1 LIDAGDRKAR
11 DPDLLELIDKFE
23 RTAFTGPVWRVVR
36 ETRDPLQ
43 ASPVGARWDP
53 GTFDV
58 LYTSL
63 DRDGALKEMYFHLS
77 RQPVFPSVPFKL
89 HRLRVRATKVLHLPE
104 MGMLE
109 KLGVETVRFSEM
121 NYTRTRAI
129 GDAAYFLG
137 FGGLMVPSAR
147 SRHLNLVLF
156 DARIDAADA
165 AVEQSEPIDWK
176 AWRQSR

>member
-1 LIDAGDRKAR
+1 MTGDRKAR

-23 RTAFTGPVWRVVR
+23 RIPFAGQVWRVVR

-63 DRDGALKEMYFHLS
+63 DRDGALEEMYFHLS

-89 HRLRVRATKVLHLPE
+89 HRISAKATKVLQLPE
-104 MGMLE
+104 MEMLE
-109 KLGVETVRFSEM
+109 ALGVNTQKFAELD
-121 NYTRTRAI
+121 YTRTQAI

-137 FGGLMVPSAR
+137 FDGLIVPSAR
-147 SRHLNLVLF
+147 SHFLNLVLF

-165 AVEQSEPIDWK
+165 EVEQSEPIDWK
-176 AWRQSR
+176 TWRGSR

>member
-1 LIDAGDRKAR
+1 MTGDRKAR

-23 RTAFTGPVWRVVR
+23 RIPFAGQVWRVVR
-36 ETRDPLQ
+36 EARDPLQ

-63 DRDGALKEMYFHLS
+63 DRDGALEEMYFHLS

-89 HRLRVRATKVLHLPE
+89 HRLRVRAMNVLRLAELSP
-104 MGMLE
+104 LE
-109 KLGVETVRFSEM
+109 KLGVDISRFTEM
-121 NYTRTRAI
+121 DYARTQAI

-137 FGGLMVPSAR
+137 FDGLIVPSAR
-147 SRHLNLVLF
+147 SRFLNLVLF
-156 DARIDAADA
+156 DARIDATDA
-165 AVEQSEPIDWK
+165 EVEQSEPIDWK